1 MLHTSTTK
9 RLALAVA
16 ITAALGAS
24 FAGGSASADPKQLT
38 AFVGT
43 GSDTTQDVMNALSG
57 HANGGNFTPAQSSVA
72 SGQRQLISFNA
83 TNIGTGVSDNCITPK
98 VGGPTF
104 LRPNGS
110 TNGVRALSRSMDSTG
125 WGAAEC
131 GGITDI
137 SGLVDFARSSSGPQ
151 NAAATDLTYIPF
163 GRDAVSFAYYRA
175 GGAGGPVTS
184 LTRPQLTSLFTTGS
198 LVVSNGVE
206 NVTIIPCGIQT
217 GSGTFTFWNTVHAA
231 SATENAATT
240 VCNNLG
246 GTGRVQEHDAIGLKA
261 KGDLA
266 NAATPGVQVIIGF
279 SAANYIAKANG
290 VAIGNPIAVN
300 VGIGSISNN
309 GAGVDLGNPI
319 DNTTSV
325 PNLAPAASFYS
336 SSIFGRDVYNVLPT
350 AFVTGGGNNDLKT
363 LFIGST
369 SGVCS
374 STSII
379 QQFGYLSLGASCGS
393 TTLTGNVR
401 TGQTNA

>member
-16 ITAALGAS
+16 LTAALGAS
-24 FAGGSASADPKQLT
+24 FSGGSASADPKQLT

-57 HANGGNFTPAQSSVA
+57 HANGFNFTPAQSSVA

-110 TNGVRALSRSMDSTG
+110 TNGLRSLSRSMDGTG

-131 GGITDI
+131 GGITDV
-137 SGLVDFARSSSGPQ
+137 SGLVDFARSSSATS
-151 NAAATDLTYIPF
+151 NATATDMTFIPF
-163 GRDAVSFAYYRA
+163 GRDAASFAYYRA

-184 LTRPQLTSLFTTGS
+184 LTRPQLTSLYTNGS
-198 LVVSNGVE
+198 IVASNGTE

-240 VCNNLG
+240 TCNNLG
-246 GTGRVQEHDAIGLKA
+246 GTGRVQEHDAAGLKA

-266 NAATPGVQVIIGF
+266 NTATPGVQVVIGF
-279 SAANYIAKANG
+279 SAANFIAKSNG
-290 VAIGNPIAVN
+290 VAIGNPATFN
-300 VGIGSISNN
+300 VGLGSISNN
-309 GAGVDLGNPI
+309 GAGVDLGNPV
-319 DNTTSV
+319 TVGTV
-325 PNLAPAASFYS
+325 APNLTPSTTFYGS
-336 SSIFGRDVYNVLPT
+336 TIFGRDVYNVLPT

-363 LFIGST
+363 LFIGTT

-374 STSII
+374 STTII

-393 TTLTGNVR
+393 TSMTGPLR
-401 TGQTNA
+401 SGQTNA

>member
-1 MLHTSTTK
+1 MLHSSRK
-9 RLALAVA
+9 QRLALTVA
-16 ITAALGAS
+16 TMAALAS
-24 FAGGSASADPKQLT
+24 SFTGGSASADPKQLT

-43 GSDTTQDVMNALSG
+43 GSDTTQDVMNALAG
-57 HANGGNFTPAQSSVA
+57 HSNGSNYTPAQSSVA

-83 TNIGTGVSDNCITPK
+83 TNIGTGVSDDCITPK

-110 TNGVRALSRSMDSTG
+110 TNGLRALSRAMDGGG
-125 WGAAEC
+125 WGSPAC
-131 GGITDI
+131 GGQTDV
-137 SGLVDFARSSSGPQ
+137 SGLVDFARSSSPTS

-184 LTRPQLTSLFTTGS
+184 LTRPQLTSLYTTGS
-198 LVVSNGVE
+198 LVVSNGTE

-217 GSGTFTFWNTVHAA
+217 GSGTFTFWNTVHNAT
-231 SATENAATT
+231 ATENAATT

-246 GTGRVQEHDAIGLKA
+246 GTGRVQEHDAAGLKA

-266 NAATPGVQVIIGF
+266 AAGVQVVIGF
-279 SAANYIAKANG
+279 SAANYIAKSNG
-290 VAIGNPIAVN
+290 VAIGNPTTFN
-300 VGIGSISNN
+300 VGIGSISDN
-309 GAGVDLGNPI
+309 GAGVNLGNPI
-319 DNTTSV
+319 AAGSTA
-325 PNLAPAASFYS
+325 PNLLPASSFYS

-363 LFIGST
+363 LFVGST

-374 STSII
+374 STAII
-379 QQFGYLSLGASCGS
+379 QRFGYLGLGAACGS
-393 TTLTGNVR
+393 TSMTGPVR
-401 TGQTNA
+401 TGNTNA